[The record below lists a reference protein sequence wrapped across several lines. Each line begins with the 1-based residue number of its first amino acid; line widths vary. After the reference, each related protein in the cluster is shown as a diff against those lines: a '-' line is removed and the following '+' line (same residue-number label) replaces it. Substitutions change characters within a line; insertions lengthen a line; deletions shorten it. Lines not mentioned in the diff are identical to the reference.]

1 MASASFNGMSSGEI
15 ALVRSSRLH
24 RSVVAVSVAATAMF
38 ALVLA
43 KINPGVSSNAATL
56 STGASGTAA
65 ASSTSATTAPVPGST
80 NSAVAAASAAPATAT
95 GGS

>member
-1 MASASFNGMSSGEI
+1 MASVSFKGMSSGEV

-43 KINPGVSSNAATL
+43 KINPGVSSNAANLT
-56 STGASGTAA
+56 TGSASSSSAN
-65 ASSTSATTAPVPGST
+65 STSATIAPVPGST
-80 NSAVAAASAAPATAT
+80 NSAVAPASAAPATAT